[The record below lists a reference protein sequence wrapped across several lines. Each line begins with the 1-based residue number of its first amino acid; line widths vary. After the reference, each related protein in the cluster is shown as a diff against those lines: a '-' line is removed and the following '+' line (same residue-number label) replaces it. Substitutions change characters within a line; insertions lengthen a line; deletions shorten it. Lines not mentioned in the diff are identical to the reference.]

1 MLQLSYKI
9 SVRLFPLIYR
19 EKSIKSAIG
28 IVGDCL
34 IRGMLLAGSS
44 KFKPGESLPVV
55 VQRGLRHRELVHSI
69 VSYAVKETDRD
80 FRSSFTGS
88 RIGSLALDREH
99 LSNVRPVASRFVLTP
114 DVTLC
119 DTLAYTTQA
128 RSQILPQ
135 LAERVLAVVPQDLFP
150 DANLDR
156 FPNTSDRAKLV
167 RNAITSFCFR
177 EVVFPVISVEE
188 LRRFIAS
195 ATGKAETVFSA
206 AALSMTLKFFVS
218 PDDPSGEETSKFVT
232 DLFTQ
237 VKEVFIRTA
246 ANPSVQP
253 LDTQTGPVSYTA
265 IRDLVYR
272 QFEPFLLLLHPAL
285 EEKELITN
293 PARHQEGAYSLWQKE
308 HSVMLRGVRVPN
320 YEILL
325 AASRLAKAKGHDTS
339 RFELAQQAYRRL
351 YKGQERQDQERETL
365 TAQVQDFKDRMV
377 LPEPGEDELP
387 YTITQLTRAFYP
399 QTAQALARERTLLR
413 EYEELMQTSESLN
426 HKAQG
431 FFAELSQLKADG
443 FEGNVAIPDWAREH
457 QLVLEKRGLAGKKAA
472 AQRSIRMYTEILEE
486 NYALRDKDRAFLLV
500 RSWAQQP
507 RAAIEAEIARLERT
521 LKRGRNPNLKAVL
534 VPGELGSAQAKEA
547 LDYLTARLEVV
558 KVRVRGLKED
568 ALPYDNQRLK
578 ELQALR
584 NRVAKSHDVQGVIYA
599 PTQAAVYRFLIQE
612 RLSVLEGI
620 RRAKVRIEEVD
631 QRVVPAQWMWP
642 RQQTEQWIRTILAA
656 TYIPNTLSQPELRL
670 SLEQFQEQWLELDNL
685 RKREKGENY
694 FYRFA
699 RFTDHPLFPFP
710 EVEGL
715 PMKTVWD
722 CILNRTRV
730 IRAYLDIE
738 QVRRNE
744 RRFQEEFTRLSRG
757 VYQRYLEEQIR
768 EREHRL
774 SILQSDPALSNFL
787 ETMRRFNL
795 TLNESP
801 RLSL

>member
-1 MLQLSYKI
+1 MPNLALTYLQKRKLAFGPTTLK
-9 SVRLFPLIYR
+9 L
-19 EKSIKSAIG
+19 AIG

-34 IRGMLLAGSS
+34 IRGMLLSGSS

-55 VQRGLRHRELVHSI
+55 IQRGLQHRELVHSI

-80 FRSSFTGS
+80 FRSHPGS
-88 RIGSLALDREH
+88 RVGSLALDREH
-99 LSNVRPVASRFVLTP
+99 LSKVRPIEPLFVLKP

-135 LAERVLAVVPQDLFP
+135 LAERVLVVVPQDLFP

-156 FPNTSDRAKLV
+156 FPNTSDRANLV
-167 RNAITSFCFR
+167 RNAITSLCFR
-177 EVVFPVISVEE
+177 EVAFPVISVEE

-195 ATGKAETVFSA
+195 ATGKVETVFSA

-218 PDDPSGEETSKFVT
+218 PDDPSREETSKFVT

-237 VKEVFIRTA
+237 VKEVFIRA
-246 ANPSVQP
+246 AADPSVQP

-308 HSVMLRGVRVPN
+308 RSVVLRGVRVPN
-320 YEILL
+320 YEMLL
-325 AASRLAKAKGHDTS
+325 AANRLAKAKGHDNS
-339 RFELAQQAYRRL
+339 RFQHAQQAYRRL
-351 YKGQERQDQERETL
+351 YRGQERQDQEREAL
-365 TAQVQDFKDRMV
+365 TAQVQEFKDRMA

-399 QTAQALARERTLLR
+399 QTAQALARERTRLR
-413 EYEELMQTSESLN
+413 EYEQLIQTSEGL
-426 HKAQG
+426 HTKAQG
-431 FFAELSQLKADG
+431 FFAELSALKASG
-443 FEGNVAIPDWAREH
+443 FEGNVAVPDWARTH
-457 QLVLEKRGLAGKKAA
+457 QLVLEKHGLAGKKAA
-472 AQRSIRMYTEILEE
+472 AHRTIRLHTEILEE
-486 NYALRDKDRAFLLV
+486 SYALKDKDEAFRLA
-500 RSWAQQP
+500 RSWAQLP
-507 RAAIEAEIARLERT
+507 KAAIEAEIARLERT

-534 VPGELGSAQAKEA
+534 VSGELGSAQAKEA

-568 ALPYDNQRLK
+568 ALPYDNQRLR

-584 NRVAKSHDVQGVIYA
+584 NRVAKSHDVQGVLYV

-612 RLSVLEGI
+612 RLSALEGI

-642 RQQTEQWIRTILAA
+642 RQQAEQWARTVLTA

-670 SLEQFQEQWLELDNL
+670 SLEQFQEQWLELDNS
-685 RKREKGENY
+685 RKRVKGEPY

-699 RFTDHPLFPFP
+699 RLTNHPLFPFS

-715 PMKTVWD
+715 PMKTVRD

-738 QVRRNE
+738 QIRRE
-744 RRFQEEFTRLSRG
+744 EQRLQEEFTRLSRG
-757 VYQRYLEEQIR
+757 VYQRYLEDQIR

-787 ETMRRFNL
+787 ETMRRLNL
-795 TLNESP
+795 TLEEPS
-801 RLSL
+801 